1 MNKMNHENQKLIIL
15 IIGASLIITLIG
27 TILISITNAK
37 LELITMLIGVV
48 TTLVGIL
55 ATALRGKN
63 MTEKQSETLEEY
75 YREKAENEAEP
86 LTTEVGDGDVR

>member
-1 MNKMNHENQKLIIL
+1 MNHENQKLIIL
-15 IIGASLIITLIG
+15 IIGACLIITLIG

>member
-1 MNKMNHENQKLIIL
+1 
-15 IIGASLIITLIG
+15 
-27 TILISITNAK
+27 
-37 LELITMLIGVV
+37 MLIGVV

-75 YREKAENEAEP
+75 YREKAEQDCNEE
-86 LTTEVGDGDVR
+86 EDCCGDGDVQ